1 MEFGRQWRFKI
12 SCPCGVR
19 VRSPPSPLLEKSFGK
34 VVNKVYRL
42 CVLPEG
48 EVLRSYLDVAE
59 EKDFSFAVE
68 VIDLMKQQTSLKED
82 YVICSLY
89 VPDEEV

>member
-1 MEFGRQWRFKI
+1 M
-12 SCPCGVR
+12 
-19 VRSPPSPLLEKSFGK
+19 
-34 VVNKVYRL
+34 
-42 CVLPEG
+42 PEG

-82 YVICSLY
+82 YVICSLH